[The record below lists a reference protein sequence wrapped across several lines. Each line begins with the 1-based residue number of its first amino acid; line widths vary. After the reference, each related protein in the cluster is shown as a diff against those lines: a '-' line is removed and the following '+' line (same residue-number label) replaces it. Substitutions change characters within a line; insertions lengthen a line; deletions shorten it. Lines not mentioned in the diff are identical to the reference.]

1 MTRQLNFDFIVR
13 LVDVKKSEVV
23 NVLPPA
29 ANVQLNTIVFTTLVS
44 LIYGCDWNRTL
55 FTLLSALYKRVIET
69 QINGFKWTDG
79 VQGVV

>member
-44 LIYGCDWNRTL
+44 LIYGCD
-55 FTLLSALYKRVIET
+55 
-69 QINGFKWTDG
+69 
-79 VQGVV
+79 